1 MQTQSL
7 KQRKES
13 GQTQSWLS
21 RVKHSRRHSAQASA
35 PYLSLDI
42 SAKRVSCFA
51 TLVHQPRLY
60 VAFDIND
67 ILGLAT
73 SFDDD
78 S

>member
-1 MQTQSL
+1 MGKPNRGCHVSSTAVDTQTRHLLRTSL
-7 KQRKES
+7 N
-13 GQTQSWLS
+13 
-21 RVKHSRRHSAQASA
+21 
-35 PYLSLDI
+35 I

>member
-1 MQTQSL
+1 MGKPNRGCHVSSTAVDTQT
-7 KQRKES
+7 
-13 GQTQSWLS
+13 
-21 RVKHSRRHSAQASA
+21 RHLSA
-35 PYLSLDI
+35 PYLSLNI
-42 SAKRVSCFA
+42 SAKSLRVSCFA